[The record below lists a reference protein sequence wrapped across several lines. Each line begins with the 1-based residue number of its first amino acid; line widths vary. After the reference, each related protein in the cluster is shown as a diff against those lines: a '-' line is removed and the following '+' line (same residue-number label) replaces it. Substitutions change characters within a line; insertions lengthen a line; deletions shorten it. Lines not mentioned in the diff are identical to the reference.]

1 MGRGSRHP
9 APPCALPAPSSWSP
23 CAGGCCAP
31 TTLGQSHAHSPP
43 MALLAMAGLG
53 QHSSTANPTAAL
65 GARCSPRSNVPA
77 AWGPPCPLHAQ
88 NPTWVGAGHQPLPSQ
103 HCAAATDFGTTKETN
118 GSSNS
123 SVQTTSYHL
132 PWMPRAHRTRLH
144 TDTAPSGLGPKG
156 HYTGQRGSR
165 GSRVALAHGAGGD
178 AEAHAQ
184 HWGQQGQQL
193 HAHRSSPGQHRA
205 VRSPCTSPP
214 APALSSEDSIS
225 LTVML
230 Y

>member
-1 MGRGSRHP
+1 MCADTGRGSRHP

-23 CAGGCCAP
+23 CARGCRAP
-31 TTLGQSHAHSPP
+31 TALGQSHAHSPP

-77 AWGPPCPLHAQ
+77 AWGLPCPLHAQ

-165 GSRVALAHGAGGD
+165 GSRVPWPMGQVGMPEPTRSTGASRG
-178 AEAHAQ
+178 
-184 HWGQQGQQL
+184 
-193 HAHRSSPGQHRA
+193 SSSMPTGVAPGSA
-205 VRSPCTSPP
+205 GLCAPP
-214 APALSSEDSIS
+214 APHHQPLRSPLRTASH
-225 LTVML
+225 
-230 Y
+230 